1 MILELKNLTKYFG
14 GLCAVNH
21 VSFSLE
27 KGQVKS
33 IIGPNGAGKTT
44 LFNLIS
50 GSLNADAGDVFFE
63 GQRVTRL
70 PPHKLCRLGM
80 ARSFQITNIFQGLT
94 VFENARLAAQG
105 RVRKL
110 LLFGSVDKLAQ
121 QRDEA
126 KQVLEL
132 VGLWHHRDEVSG
144 NLSHGDQ
151 RHLEIAIAL
160 ASKPS
165 LLLLDEP
172 TAGMTRA
179 EARST
184 IELVKRLRGTVTIL
198 LIEHDM
204 DLVFELSEKI
214 VVLHQGEVLAE
225 GDGDEIRRNK
235 EVQTAYLGEDI

>member
-14 GLCAVNH
+14 GLCAVNN
-21 VSFSLE
+21 VSFSLD

-50 GSLNADAGDVFFE
+50 GTLNADAGDTFFR
-63 GQRVTRL
+63 GQRVTKL

-105 RVRKL
+105 QVRKL
-110 LLFGSVDKLAQ
+110 LLLGSVNKLPQ
-121 QRDEA
+121 QRDDA
-126 KQVLEL
+126 KKVLEL
-132 VGLWHHRDEVSG
+132 VGLWHQRDELAG

-151 RHLEIAIAL
+151 RHLEIAITL

-179 EARST
+179 EARGT
-184 IELVKRLRGTVTIL
+184 IDLVKRLRGTVTIL

-214 VVLHQGEVLAE
+214 VVLHLGEVLAE
-225 GDGDEIRRNK
+225 GDGNEIKRNK
-235 EVQTAYLGEDI
+235 EVQKAYLGEDI